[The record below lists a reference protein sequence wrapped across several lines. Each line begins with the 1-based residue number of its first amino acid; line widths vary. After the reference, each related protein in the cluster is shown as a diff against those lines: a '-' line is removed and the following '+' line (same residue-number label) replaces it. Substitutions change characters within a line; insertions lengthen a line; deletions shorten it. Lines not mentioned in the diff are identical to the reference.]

1 MDPAL
6 RALLESSGQPVAIG
20 GLMAP
25 DHAVCNSAVR
35 CHFSPP
41 KRREIPMNLIRLQR
55 HQHPRPPHHE
65 LRQKRVLDSGYRSIG
80 QVENLYV
87 DEDIE
92 LHFVDVAT
100 SGFMGLRTKHHL
112 VPVEAI
118 ASEDPG
124 SITLTVDQQAVESAP
139 TYANPHAGPEEN
151 LQRSTREHYGYS

>member
-1 MDPAL
+1 
-6 RALLESSGQPVAIG
+6 
-20 GLMAP
+20 
-25 DHAVCNSAVR
+25 
-35 CHFSPP
+35 
-41 KRREIPMNLIRLQR
+41 MNLIRLQ
-55 HQHPRPPHHE
+55 HDQHPRPPHHE
-65 LRQKRVLDSGYRSIG
+65 LRQKRVLDSGYQSIG

-124 SITLTVDQQAVESAP
+124 SITLEVDQQAVESAP
-139 TYANPHAGPEEN
+139 TYANPHAGPEED